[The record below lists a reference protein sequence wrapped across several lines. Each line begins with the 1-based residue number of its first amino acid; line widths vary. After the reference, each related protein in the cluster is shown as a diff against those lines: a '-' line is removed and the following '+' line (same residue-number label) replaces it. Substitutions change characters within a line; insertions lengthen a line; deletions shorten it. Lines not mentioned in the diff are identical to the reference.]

1 MLAQYVLMLSINIF
15 WVHRVLLLRIPVGT
29 KMFHSAVQPIHM
41 NTEWVDEDD
50 ERFSQ
55 LPEISE
61 EIQSVLYHELQFVV
75 SNAAINTVNYYM
87 KEFHDDMTSKWM
99 LEFQDYKN
107 IGFNKDSDWI
117 SYITE
122 MIKLDKQEVS
132 VYMNPPKK
140 LGKLNAAPDAR
151 IRLKYIHEIQPRKV
165 AHQIVTVRE
174 DVSSEIIQDLGSIK
188 IENKEAVKCAQ
199 SRMFHGKEY
208 ADKNRNPTRN
218 SDMGGSTPLRNRNYN
233 TCAILVRNF
242 IDYSLSL
249 FISNSQSFTIH
260 LLTNALLFVA

>member
-29 KMFHSAVQPIHM
+29 KKIVFHNAVQSRHM
-41 NTEWVDEDD
+41 NSEWVDEDD

-61 EIQSVLYHELQFVV
+61 EIQSVLYQELQSIV
-75 SNAAINTVNYYM
+75 SNAAINTVSYYM

-107 IGFNKDSDWI
+107 IGFKDSDWR

-122 MIKLDKQEVS
+122 MIQLDKQELS

-140 LGKLNAAPDAR
+140 LGKLDSAPDAR
-151 IRLKYIHEIQPRKV
+151 IRLKYIHGIQPRKV

-174 DVSSEIIQDLGSIK
+174 DISSEIIQDLGSIK
-188 IENKEAVKCAQ
+188 VENKEAVKCAQ
-199 SRMFHGKEY
+199 ARMLHGKEY

-233 TCAILVRNF
+233 TCAILVRMF
-242 IDYSLSL
+242 
-249 FISNSQSFTIH
+249 
-260 LLTNALLFVA
+260 ALND